1 MRDRGVERGA
11 GQGAGRGAG
20 LGDASDRFTCPCVC
34 ACLCAAQLHLD
45 EKLDGKP
52 GLQALGVTPTQ
63 IEAVGIAFLRRYR
76 SSAYYDAPVDAASH
90 EGQLALRQ
98 AADGEEPRPHSAY

>member
-1 MRDRGVERGA
+1 MERGA

-76 SSAYYDAPVDAASH
+76 SSAYYDAPVDAAK
-90 EGQLALRQ
+90 LAR
-98 AADGEEPRPHSAY
+98 AAETCRCTQRARSGPPG